1 MSAGLLDDFYMH
13 SVGVMCLD
21 DQIFVL
27 TGVPN
32 KVAFEIICIG
42 FAHLLGD
49 NGGHG
54 DLQELLLDW
63 NEGQEAGV
71 EEA

>member
-1 MSAGLLDDFYMH
+1 M
-13 SVGVMCLD
+13 
-21 DQIFVL
+21 
-27 TGVPN
+27 
-32 KVAFEIICIG
+32 AFEIICIG
-42 FAHLLGD
+42 FTHLLGD

-63 NEGQEAGV
+63 NKGQEAGV